1 MNHFSFDSLKYVN
14 VVFKQLHVVDIIY
27 QAILPPVHSQL
38 LYMKFRLF
46 QVAQGIGISFLFFV
60 RSKKSL

>member
-1 MNHFSFDSLKYVN
+1 MNHFSFDPLKYVD
-14 VVFKQLHVVDIIY
+14 VVFKQLHVVDIY